1 VKQKLEDIARIAGVN
16 PATVSRAI
24 NKPEKVKLETRQKI
38 QAIINELGYKPNYFA
53 KGLMTGKTD
62 SVGILTV
69 NRSNPY
75 FEEIIEG
82 IERLLVPDG
91 TYLYLCNCEC
101 SLDLEKRN
109 LEEMIRRNIDALFVI
124 ETPSLNSKNNF
135 YVNRKFHCPVILIN
149 QHVKASGGNFVLRCD
164 QQPGLLEVFTEVE
177 RRSLY
182 PFMLF
187 IPAMESYTY
196 ALKIRFLEKWRREN
210 HIPEAQVSCIKVP
223 DITEPNNE
231 KSVWS
236 SFDITKRI
244 LSSPARPR
252 AILAANDLM
261 ALGILAAARELK
273 IKVPEELSI
282 AGVDNTFISRI
293 SIPPLSTI
301 DLRTGDVGAK
311 AAELYQRI
319 KKEPDKNHPKIL
331 VLPSRFNRRGTF

>member
-24 NKPEKVKLETRQKI
+24 SKPEKVKLETRQKI
-38 QAIINELGYKPNYFA
+38 QTIINDLGYKPNYFA
-53 KGLMTGKTD
+53 RGLMTGKTD
-62 SVGILTV
+62 SAGILTV

-82 IERLLVPDG
+82 IERLLIPDG

-124 ETPSLNSKNNF
+124 EAPSLNSKNNF
-135 YVNRKFHCPVILIN
+135 YANRKFHCPVILIN
-149 QHVKASGGNFVLRCD
+149 QYIKASGGNFVIRCD
-164 QQPGLLEVFTEVE
+164 QKPGLLEVFNEVK

-182 PFMLF
+182 PFMLV
-187 IPAMESYTY
+187 IPALKSY
-196 ALKIRFLEKWRREN
+196 AFDLKMRFFEKWRREN
-210 HIPEAQVSCIKVP
+210 DIPEAQASCIKVP
-223 DITEPNNE
+223 DLTEPNKE
-231 KSVWS
+231 KSVWK
-236 SFDITKRI
+236 SFDTVKKI
-244 LSSPARPR
+244 LSSTARPR

-273 IKVPEELSI
+273 IKVPEELFI

-301 DLRTGDVGAK
+301 DLRMQDMGAM
-311 AAELYQRI
+311 AAELYLNL
-319 KKEPDKNHPKIL
+319 KNNADVPRVQTI
-331 VLPSRFNRRGTF
+331 PSRFIVRGTS